1 MPHLRANF
9 RRNCSQQRRARRVS
23 PSELTAGPAV
33 RYTFAVRMCIDLRGS
48 QIRVRM
54 CIDLRG
60 SQIRVRMCIDLRGS
74 QIRVRM
80 CGGGSFQRYLLQA
93 GGRQQTP
100 PRSNIDTLDLSLPNC
115 HACRTIR
122 SSHRR
127 RGHNGAKCGS
137 WERPQSWVEGAA
149 HLRRGYTAAYRHLVE
164 SDRLGGGLCNAQE
177 RLRWRPPAQRD

>member
-33 RYTFAVRMCIDLRGS
+33 RYTFA
-48 QIRVRM
+48 
-54 CIDLRG
+54 
-60 SQIRVRMCIDLRGS
+60 VRMCIDLRGS

-177 RLRWRPPAQRD
+177 RLRRRPPAQRD